1 MSSIIGQR
9 SGNRGRCAQPC
20 RMEYSLLKDDKTLK
34 SGYLLS
40 PKDISTAEILDKV
53 LATGVDSLKIEGR
66 MKSPEYVYQVVSTY
80 RKYVDEVMEM
90 VL

>member
-1 MSSIIGQR
+1 
-9 SGNRGRCAQPC
+9 
-20 RMEYSLLKDDKTLK
+20 MEYSLLKDDKTLK

-66 MKSPEYVYQVVSTY
+66 MKALNMFIKLFQPTENMLM
-80 RKYVDEVMEM
+80 RLWKMA
-90 VL
+90 L